1 MATKKTPMRKP
12 VAKKPVAKKP
22 AAKKPATRTLT
33 RAESIAMGKGSSA
46 KSRKD
51 FAGTTGFGDTSPS
64 FLRNTKG
71 GVRDPFY
78 QSKADKSAVG
88 YLKSKG
94 LDPNKKVQGQKLKDM
109 QVASNY
115 NKATRNFL
123 GFENDF
129 RGKTQKNGI
138 PQLWKNSVSKDSYK
152 QLTKV
157 VRAAETKKKKK

>member
-1 MATKKTPMRKP
+1 M
-12 VAKKPVAKKP
+12 
-22 AAKKPATRTLT
+22 AAKKIVPKKVAPKKKTASAADFRKQ
-33 RAESIAMGKGSSA
+33 EEFGKA
-46 KSRKD
+46 KAKANSRKD
-51 FAGTTGFGDTSPS
+51 FAGTSGFGDTSSS

-71 GVRDPFY
+71 GIRDPFY
-78 QSKADKSAVG
+78 QSKADKSAIG

-94 LDPNKKVQGQKLKDM
+94 LDPNKKVDNQKLKDL

-138 PQLWKNSVSKDSYK
+138 PQLWKNSVSVDSYK
-152 QLTKV
+152 KLTKV
-157 VRAAETKKKKK
+157 VTDAEAKKKKKK

>member
-1 MATKKTPMRKP
+1 MATKKIPTRKP
-12 VAKKPVAKKP
+12 VAKKPAPKKAATKKVASAADFRKKEELGK
-22 AAKKPATRTLT
+22 AK
-33 RAESIAMGKGSSA
+33 A
-46 KSRKD
+46 KANSRRD
-51 FAGTTGFGDTSPS
+51 FAGTSGFGDTSSS
-64 FLRNTKG
+64 FLRRTKG
-71 GVRDPFY
+71 GVGDPFY

-94 LDPNKKVQGQKLKDM
+94 INPNKKVQGQKVKDM

-115 NKATRNFL
+115 NKASRNFL